1 MGNLGSEYGGRLKG
15 LRKKAGYTQAQLAEK
30 LNITPNA
37 MSNYETGNRLMQTE
51 MMVEV
56 SQIFGCSLDYLL
68 TGKEPTSR
76 VTADDKF
83 LEEALQLLS
92 RMKKPVTRQMAL
104 KHLEIVLQV
113 DEV

>member
-1 MGNLGSEYGGRLKG
+1 MGNLGSEYADRLRG
-15 LRKKAGYTQAQLAEK
+15 LRKKDGYTQAQLAEK